1 VNYKTDQELF
11 WATEFGNKYIS
22 RNQNWIINVPFFS
35 KVINRTTGL
44 KSVIEFGCNIGLN
57 LKALDLLLPEVRL
70 TGVEINKNAC
80 NYLERTGEVSVINSS
95 IFDYDE
101 GKKTYDMS
109 MIKCVLIHINPT
121 MLSDVYEKL
130 YKSSNRYILIS
141 EYYNPSPVEVNYRG
155 HNSRLFKRDF
165 AGEMMDK
172 YDNLILLDYGFLYH
186 RDNNFQQDDIN
197 WFLLEK
203 KIKE

>member
-1 VNYKTDQELF
+1 MNYKTDQELF

-172 YDNLILLDYGFLYH
+172 YDNSILLDYGFLYH

>member
-1 VNYKTDQELF
+1 MNYKTDQELF